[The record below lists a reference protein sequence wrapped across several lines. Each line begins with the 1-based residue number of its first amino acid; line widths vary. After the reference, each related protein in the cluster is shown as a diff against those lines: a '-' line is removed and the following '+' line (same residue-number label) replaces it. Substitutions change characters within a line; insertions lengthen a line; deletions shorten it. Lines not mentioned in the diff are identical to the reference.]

1 MKKILFTF
9 YGKNGELVI
18 RNEQLVPDLDELETI
33 LTILLNFAKSGEI
46 PFFDYFR
53 LSMDFSSFLKVRN
66 LITSEKSMDRV
77 FRNENLVDSLT
88 YGIERLNRFDGG
100 QRKME
105 LVVEEVLH
113 PDYSKIKWVD

>member
-1 MKKILFTF
+1 MKKILFTY

-18 RNEQLVPDLDELETI
+18 RNDHLVPDVDELETI

-53 LSMDFSSFLKVRN
+53 MSMDFSSFLKVRS
-66 LITSEKSMDRV
+66 LITNDKSMDRV
-77 FRNENLVDSLT
+77 FRNENLIDSLN
-88 YGIERLNRFDGG
+88 YGIDRLNRFDGG
-100 QRKME
+100 NRKMN

-113 PDYSKIKWVD
+113 PDYNKIRWVD